1 MLAKSWKKI
10 LLAVCIIACIFNI
23 MSKLVNRHSLKENLE
38 TANDGIT
45 VFDMFQKKK
54 IEVTQT
60 EEVIDNVMSGN
71 YSEQITEPKN
81 DESINTEITNT
92 EKNENVVI
100 VNTEQVQESKENV
113 EQQENEKTNNS
124 ETFTY
129 KDYLTNLFNF

>member
-71 YSEQITEPKN
+71 YSEQITEPEN